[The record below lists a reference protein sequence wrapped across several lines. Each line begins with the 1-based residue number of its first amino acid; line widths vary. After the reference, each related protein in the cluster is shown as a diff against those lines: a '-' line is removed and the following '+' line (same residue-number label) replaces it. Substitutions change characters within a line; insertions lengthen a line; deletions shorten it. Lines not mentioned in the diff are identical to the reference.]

1 MDKNEKLVRDAV
13 DLARKHGVEF
23 EDGTPSFRSKGKEN
37 RFRIVINT
45 NTRPDT
51 ADMVY

>member
-23 EDGTPSFRSKGKEN
+23 EDGTPFFRSKGH
-37 RFRIVINT
+37 
-45 NTRPDT
+45 
-51 ADMVY
+51 